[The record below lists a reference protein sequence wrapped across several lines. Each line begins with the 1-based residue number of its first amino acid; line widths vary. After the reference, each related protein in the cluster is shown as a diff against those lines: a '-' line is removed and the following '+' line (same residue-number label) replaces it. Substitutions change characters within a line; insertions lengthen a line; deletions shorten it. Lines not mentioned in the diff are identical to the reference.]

1 MKVFDAKCKLIK
13 KARNSWPMYAY
24 HKEDVLLRGEY
35 WNDRYGNR
43 RVVQWDNTNVHL
55 DKPSDARKQ
64 RATFSA
70 YYGENCAKGGVFLQ
84 LCGWMGVHELWS
96 GGVSDTEY
104 LNKSGILEYQKCFA
118 QSDLAD
124 GQLVTFTNVL
134 DKGYRSTVAAWRS
147 GSQLILQPD
156 FASSDRK
163 FKTSEVISSAAIAT
177 DRSGNERAVR
187 LSKQSKRLKH
197 GATGHT
203 DYDRL
208 ADTWVV
214 WSFIANFMYS
224 SVI

>member
-1 MKVFDAKCKLIK
+1 
-13 KARNSWPMYAY
+13 
-24 HKEDVLLRGEY
+24 
-35 WNDRYGNR
+35 
-43 RVVQWDNTNVHL
+43 
-55 DKPSDARKQ
+55 
-64 RATFSA
+64 
-70 YYGENCAKGGVFLQ
+70 
-84 LCGWMGVHELWS
+84 MGVHELWS
-96 GGVSDTEY
+96 GGVSDINY
-104 LNKSGILEYQKCFA
+104 LNKSGILEYQQYFT

-163 FKTSEVISSAAIAT
+163 FRTLEVISSAAIAT
-177 DRSGNERAVR
+177 DCSGNERAVR

>member
-1 MKVFDAKCKLIK
+1 M
-13 KARNSWPMYAY
+13 
-24 HKEDVLLRGEY
+24 
-35 WNDRYGNR
+35 
-43 RVVQWDNTNVHL
+43 HL

-70 YYGENCAKGGVFLQ
+70 YYGENCAKGGVYLQ

-104 LNKSGILEYQKCFA
+104 LNKSGILEYQKYFA
-118 QSDLAD
+118 QSDLAN

-147 GSQLILQPD
+147 GCQLTLQPD
-156 FASSDRK
+156 FANSDRK
-163 FKTSEVISSAAIAT
+163 FRTSEVISSAAIAT
-177 DRSGNERAVR
+177 DYSGNERAVR
-187 LSKQSKRLKH
+187 LSKQSKRLQN
-197 GATGHT
+197 GAKGHT
-203 DYDRL
+203 YYDRL
-208 ADTWVV
+208 ADTWVI